1 MRRRAGRRA
10 ACYHARMDLTPEL
23 IAIVTVGVALF
34 AFLWRLSR
42 DVARLERELRQEVR
56 GLERDMQ
63 DMGARFEREMQDM
76 GSRSE
81 RDMQSMGGRLRQE
94 MQDMGGRLQ
103 QEIHGLGER
112 VARLEGAVEANSAL
126 LRALLADRRPEAA
139 D

>member
-1 MRRRAGRRA
+1 MRRRAGRET

-34 AFLWRLSR
+34 GFLWRLSR
-42 DVARLERELRQEVR
+42 DVARLERELRQDVR
-56 GLERDMQ
+56 GLERDMR
-63 DMGARFEREMQDM
+63 DRGA
-76 GSRSE
+76 RSE
-81 RDMQSMGGRLRQE
+81 RD

-112 VARLEGAVEANSAL
+112 AARLEGAVEANSAL

>member
-81 RDMQSMGGRLRQE
+81 RDMQSMGGRL
-94 MQDMGGRLQ
+94 Q